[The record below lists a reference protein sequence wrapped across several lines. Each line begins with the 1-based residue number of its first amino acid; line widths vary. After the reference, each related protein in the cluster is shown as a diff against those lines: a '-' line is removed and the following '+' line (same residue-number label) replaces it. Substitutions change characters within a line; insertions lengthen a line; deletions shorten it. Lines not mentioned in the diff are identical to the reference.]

1 MSATFFS
8 GQKSAN
14 TGGVLTVSFN
24 SKDPAIYMRTI
35 KQTGW
40 DAKINKPTFAGG
52 ESVNFK
58 LTPDEAGGFIHAVN
72 GHDEFEFYH
81 TFNNESSTGKFH
93 YYDVENKKDANKR
106 NRGFGLTLKKGAYEV
121 KIGFSLGSSERLSQ
135 YLQFALDHVHSA
147 AYAKDKKE
155 FEERMKAKDEAAK
168 TANQSAA
175 APAKPRTAASPT
187 SAVRTPPKPVVADP
201 VDDEP
206 ADPMTDPP
214 EIVVEGESE
223 DPVSW

>member
-8 GQKSAN
+8 GQKAAN

-40 DAKINKPTFAGG
+40 DAKINKPTFSGG
-52 ESVNFK
+52 ETVNFK

-72 GHDEFEFYH
+72 GHDEFDFYH

-93 YYDVENKKDANKR
+93 YYEVENKRDPAKK

-121 KIGFSLGSSERLSQ
+121 KIGFSLGSAERLSQ

-155 FEERMKAKDEAAK
+155 YEEFMKKKELEKVEAERGKTAPVRNQTVVKTAPRVAAPVVLPDDSPDEAAD
-168 TANQSAA
+168 
-175 APAKPRTAASPT
+175 PAI
-187 SAVRTPPKPVVADP
+187 
-201 VDDEP
+201 
-206 ADPMTDPP
+206 DPP
-214 EIVVEGESE
+214 EIVVEGEGE
-223 DPVSW
+223 DNVAW